1 MSADRQAQ
9 SSARVATSAVMMGQA
24 VGIAAA
30 LAAAKKVDV
39 RELEPAEV
47 RAIVLARGA
56 QLDV

>member
-1 MSADRQAQ
+1 
-9 SSARVATSAVMMGQA
+9 MMGQA